1 MALHT
6 YHRVQNFIHTV
17 LKSVKTAVVAIVL
30 LCFTISGFYQ
40 ALGIESV
47 VRFNSELAKFVDCL
61 HCVLSEVY
69 CFYSM
74 TG

>member
-1 MALHT
+1 M
-6 YHRVQNFIHTV
+6 
-17 LKSVKTAVVAIVL
+17 KSFKTAVVAIVL
-30 LCFTISGFYQ
+30 SCFTVSGFYQ

-47 VRFNSELAKFVDCL
+47 GRFNSELAEFIGCL